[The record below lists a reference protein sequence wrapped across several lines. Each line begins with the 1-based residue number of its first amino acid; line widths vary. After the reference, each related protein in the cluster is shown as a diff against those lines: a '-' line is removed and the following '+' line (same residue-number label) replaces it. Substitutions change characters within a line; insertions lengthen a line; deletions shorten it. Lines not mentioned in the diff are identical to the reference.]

1 MPNTAWE
8 KSFARLYG
16 VRGAISKNIS
26 RLKRGGFFKHAAKT
40 GPVLD
45 LFCGKCETGL
55 GLRRIGFHR
64 IVGIDY
70 SAALLKA
77 ADDTL
82 VGKVCSDAK
91 RLPIKAQSF
100 SAVVIQGG
108 LHHLQNLDEIAAC
121 LSSVRNVIRPGGV
134 VFISEPSDTLLL
146 RLWLFFITKTV
157 LWKALAYTRNW
168 HALHMEEKTTHE
180 RYLKNIVEV
189 RRYLRENWTVLR
201 HSKGLVTD
209 LFLLRP
215 KQGVTP

>member
-8 KSFARLYG
+8 KAFVRLYG
-16 VRGAISKNIS
+16 VHGAISKNIS

-55 GLRRIGFHR
+55 GLKRLGFHR
-64 IVGIDY
+64 IVCVDY

-77 ADDTL
+77 AGDVP

-91 RLPIKAQSF
+91 CLPLKTQSF
-100 SAVVIQGG
+100 SSVVIQGG

-121 LSSVRNVIRPGGV
+121 LGAVKCAIRPGGL

-146 RLWLFFITKTV
+146 RIWLFFITKTF
-157 LWKALAYTRNW
+157 LWKAIAYSRNW
-168 HALHMEEKTTHE
+168 HALHIEEKTTHE
-180 RYLKNIVEV
+180 QYLKNIAEV
-189 RRYLRENWTVLR
+189 RCYIRENWTVLR
-201 HSKGLVTD
+201 YTKGLVTD

-215 KQGVTP
+215 QQKVAP